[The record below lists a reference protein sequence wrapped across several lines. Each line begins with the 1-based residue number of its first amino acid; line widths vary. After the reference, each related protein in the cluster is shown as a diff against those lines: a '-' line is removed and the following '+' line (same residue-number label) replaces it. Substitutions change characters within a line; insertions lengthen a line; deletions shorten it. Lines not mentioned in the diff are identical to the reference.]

1 MTETAERYKRAQTIV
16 LKRYATEP
24 GQKGQSQVGKI
35 KEIERIMATPSEQ
48 LTDYDLRVFH
58 AFMEDVE
65 QEVNQIELASPIV
78 QKLCQKACEAPAVV
92 EKKPAEPE
100 PSLPESPHGIDLD
113 WN

>member
-1 MTETAERYKRAQTIV
+1 MTESAERYKRAQTIV

-24 GQKGQSQVGKI
+24 GQKGQSQIGKI
-35 KEIERIMATPSEQ
+35 KEIERIMATPYEQ
-48 LTDYDLRVFH
+48 LTDYDVRTFH

-78 QKLCQKACEAPAVV
+78 KELCKKACEPPSVV
-92 EKKPAEPE
+92 EKKPAEPTQ
-100 PSLPESPHGIDLD
+100 SLPESPHGIDLD

>member
-24 GQKGQSQVGKI
+24 GQKGQSQEDKI
-35 KEIERIMATPSEQ
+35 TNIERIMATPDEK
-48 LTDYDLRVFH
+48 LTDYDVRTFH

-78 QKLCQKACEAPAVV
+78 QKLCQKACEPPAVV

-100 PSLPESPHGIDLD
+100 PSLPDSPRGIDLE